1 MINLDILVQK
11 EEGLM
16 LWKNFVLFF
25 FLGFFLQHAKV
36 TLLHFGL
43 PTLEEVE
50 GICGF
55 GVYMFHHRENVQDVL
70 FCEGRLMTAVEVIL
84 LYQNLKVK

>member
-16 LWKNFVLFF
+16 LWKNIFF
-25 FLGFFLQHAKV
+25 FFFTQHANV

-70 FCEGRLMTAVEVIL
+70 FCEGRLMAAVEVIL
-84 LYQNLKVK
+84 LYQDLKVK

>member
-16 LWKNFVLFF
+16 LWKNFFF
-25 FLGFFLQHAKV
+25 FTQHANV

-70 FCEGRLMTAVEVIL
+70 FCEGRLMAAVEVIL
-84 LYQNLKVK
+84 LYQDLKVK